1 MANNILSVIWITDQ
15 HWSYYYLL
23 IGFLLLI
30 ICFLLYRLRQLKK
43 NIGKEQDYYHSLF
56 DILDNLP
63 FPIMVK
69 DIQNSFRYYYWNKE
83 SELQSG
89 IKREEA
95 IGCTDYEI
103 YGEERG
109 RKYRMWMNHLCRQTR
124 YTGQKKATA
133 QWTEQYMIQLP

>member
-1 MANNILSVIWITDQ
+1 
-15 HWSYYYLL
+15 
-23 IGFLLLI
+23 
-30 ICFLLYRLRQLKK
+30 
-43 NIGKEQDYYHSLF
+43 
-56 DILDNLP
+56 
-63 FPIMVK
+63 MVK

-109 RKYRMWMNHLCRQTR
+109 RKYRDVDESLVAGRQDIPGR
-124 YTGQKKATA
+124 RKLQP

>member
-1 MANNILSVIWITDQ
+1 
-15 HWSYYYLL
+15 
-23 IGFLLLI
+23 
-30 ICFLLYRLRQLKK
+30 
-43 NIGKEQDYYHSLF
+43 
-56 DILDNLP
+56 
-63 FPIMVK
+63 MVK

-109 RKYRMWMNHLCRQTR
+109 RKYSDVDESLVQADKIYRAEESYSTVDGAVPVSYTHLDVYKRQGLSR
-124 YTGQKKATA
+124 WVMSYT
-133 QWTEQYMIQLP
+133 